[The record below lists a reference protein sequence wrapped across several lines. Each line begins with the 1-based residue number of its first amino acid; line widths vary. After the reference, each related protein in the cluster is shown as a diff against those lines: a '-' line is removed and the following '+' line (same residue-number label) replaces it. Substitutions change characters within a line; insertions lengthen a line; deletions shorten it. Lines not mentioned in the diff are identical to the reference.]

1 MSAPRRAIVT
11 GAASGL
17 GRACVEALRARG
29 YAVAALDARDVRGTG
44 LEAEHVA
51 ACEVSDVEVVE
62 DAVADALQALGG
74 LDAAVHCAGIFPE
87 ESVPLH
93 ALSPQV
99 WERTLA
105 VNLTGAYALARAV
118 LPALI
123 QSRGAL
129 VLTASGAGEQPQAGA
144 AVYAAAKAGVAAL
157 ARAAAIEYAHLGVRV
172 NSISPGWMDT
182 AMAAPVLT
190 RQNRRERVERSVPLG
205 RVAAPAEVAETVVW
219 LISEAAGY
227 ITGQDIV
234 VDGGLGRAAYVEEG
248 DVAAVWR
255 RVEPG
260 DPREL
265 VESPEPGS
273 GEPG

>member
-1 MSAPRRAIVT
+1 
-11 GAASGL
+11 
-17 GRACVEALRARG
+17 
-29 YAVAALDARDVRGTG
+29 
-44 LEAEHVA
+44 
-51 ACEVSDVEVVE
+51 
-62 DAVADALQALGG
+62 
-74 LDAAVHCAGIFPE
+74 VHCAGIYPE

-105 VNLTGAYALARAV
+105 VNLTGAYAFARAV

-172 NSISPGWMDT
+172 NAISPGWMDT

-205 RVAAPAEVAETVVW
+205 RVAASAEVAETVVW

-234 VDGGLGRAAYVEEG
+234 VDGGLGLAAYVEEG

-255 RVEPG
+255 RVAPG
-260 DPREL
+260 EPREL
-265 VESPEPGS
+265 VEPREPGS